1 MLEAFFV
8 HGVFQFLL
16 VFSRIGSAI
25 MVMPGIGGRFVP
37 VNVRLLFAL
46 SVSVVLYP
54 IVGKHLPGVPSDFPN
69 MAILIIGELMVGLFL
84 GMLVEIMLMAL
95 HVAGT
100 VISFQTGLSSALVN
114 DPITEMQGS
123 SVTGLLNMLG
133 VLLLF
138 ILNLH
143 HVIFEA
149 LVESY
154 LIFTPGNLPPVVD
167 FSETVVRHVDWC
179 FDIGIRLSAPFIIVN
194 TVLFS
199 GLGLLSRLM
208 PQMQVFFVAM
218 PLQLALG
225 FVLMM
230 AALPAGMM
238 WYMRLLDGRLNAMI
252 PH

>member
-1 MLEAFFV
+1 M
-8 HGVFQFLL
+8 
-16 VFSRIGSAI
+16 I
-25 MVMPGIGGRFVP
+25 MPGLGGRLVP
-37 VNVRLLFAL
+37 VNIRLIFCIAI
-46 SVSVVLYP
+46 SAILYP
-54 IVGKHLPGVPSDFPN
+54 VVGKNLPGVPPDFPT
-69 MAILIIGELMVGLFL
+69 MALLIISEVFVGIFL
-84 GMLVEIMLMAL
+84 GILVEIMLMAL

-100 VISFQTGLSSALVN
+100 VISFQAGLSSALVH

-133 VLLLF
+133 VLLMF

-143 HVIFEA
+143 HVIFQA

-154 LIFTPGNLPPVVD
+154 WLFIPGKLPPMGD
-167 FSETVVRHVDWC
+167 FSESVVRQVSWC
-179 FDIGIRLSAPFIIVN
+179 FDIGIRLSAPFIVVN

-199 GLGLLSRLM
+199 GLGILSRLM

-225 FVLMM
+225 FILMM
-230 AALPAGMM
+230 VALPTGMM

-252 PH
+252 AH

>member
-1 MLEAFFV
+1 MLEALFV

-16 VFSRIGSAI
+16 VLSRIGSAI

-37 VNVRLLFAL
+37 VNARLLFAL
-46 SVSVVLYP
+46 SVSAILYP
-54 IVGKHLPGVPSDFPN
+54 VLGKNLPGVPPDFPG
-69 MAILIIGELMVGLFL
+69 MVILIIGEVLVGLFL
-84 GMLVEIMLMAL
+84 GMLVEIMMMAL

-100 VISFQTGLSSALVN
+100 VISFQTGLSSALVS
-114 DPITEMQGS
+114 DPITESQGS

-133 VLLLF
+133 VLLFF

-143 HVIFEA
+143 HVMFEA

-154 LIFTPGNLPPVVD
+154 ILFTPGNLPPMSD
-167 FSETVVRHVDWC
+167 FSETIVRHVAWC

-199 GLGLLSRLM
+199 GLGILSRLM

-218 PLQLALG
+218 PLQLVLG
-225 FVLMM
+225 FALMM
-230 AALPAGMM
+230 AAIPAGMM
-238 WYMRLLDGRLNAMI
+238 WYMRLLDERLNAMI